1 MNLFWLGVG
10 GAFLLTLHIMILVFL
25 RWRTQTSAHGVLSV
39 PRFELFLLI
48 LMLPCISQSSAF
60 VIRGGTTGG
69 IVTGAL
75 LLAIPAGLILSV
87 CLFLVIAIFSGNFAQ
102 YKEIKHIG
110 TNETWYSKLWHL
122 FTGWPTTGK
131 WFHREGLPSSFLPR
145 FGILFE
151 NRKGPPIYVLINQN
165 DPTSLSKWTES
176 GQNGIGRLRAVSSD
190 DSNEETKVPV
200 SKRLLGCARSS
211 YIILDLV
218 RRVSLGILSGFHT
231 SKGSTQILFTI
242 FALTITVVQLLCLL
256 TLRPYIRRGV
266 HLVESLCLLCEAV
279 IFGLSIA
286 MNRSIPIKESRLG
299 YLMLGFLFVA
309 FVSQIINE
317 WYAMIK
323 CILRLSYP
331 QKNSFK
337 YGLKLVAKGLLLP
350 LLPRKHWS
358 GPKTG
363 VAHRTSLSPGTGNER
378 RDVRAPHVDPLS
390 AMTATVVPVLS
401 PGSPAG
407 PSTAIPV
414 TASTT
419 AQATGRGKKVEGL
432 KLEPKN
438 EMKRLR
444 QLARASLSGGP
455 KYEEAGTS
463 YGFRA

>member
-1 MNLFWLGVG
+1 M
-10 GAFLLTLHIMILVFL
+10 
-25 RWRTQTSAHGVLSV
+25 
-39 PRFELFLLI
+39 
-48 LMLPCISQSSAF
+48 
-60 VIRGGTTGG
+60 
-69 IVTGAL
+69 
-75 LLAIPAGLILSV
+75 LAIPAGLILSV

-110 TNETWYSKLWHL
+110 TNKTWYSKLWHL
-122 FTGWPTTGK
+122 FTGWPTTGR
-131 WFHREGLPSSFLPR
+131 WFYREGLPSSFLPR

-151 NRKGPPIYVLINQN
+151 NRKGPPIYVLVNQN
-165 DPTSLSKWTES
+165 DPTSLPKWTES
-176 GQNGIGRLRAVSSD
+176 GQNGIGRLRAISSD
-190 DSNEETKVPV
+190 DSNEDTKVPV

-218 RRVSLGILSGFHT
+218 RRVSLGILSGFP
-231 SKGSTQILFTI
+231 SSRGSTQSPFTI
-242 FALTITVVQLLCLL
+242 FALAITVVQLLCLL
-256 TLRPYIRRGV
+256 ALRPYIRRGV
-266 HLVESLCLLCEAV
+266 HAVECLCLLCETV

-286 MNRSIPIKESRLG
+286 MNHSIPIKESHLG

-323 CILRLSYP
+323 RILRLSHP

-358 GPKTG
+358 GIISYQPKTG
-363 VAHRTSLSPGTGNER
+363 LAHHTPLTPRTEYER
-378 RDVRAPHVDPLS
+378 RDVRAPHIDPLS

-401 PGSPAG
+401 PGCPAG

-414 TASTT
+414 TTSSAT

-438 EMKRLR
+438 DMKRLR
-444 QLARASLSGGP
+444 QLARASLSGGS